1 MAADKVLVHLNQI
14 FCPNDTGSPLR
25 GKQMDEAVILNDGYI
40 AIKDGN
46 ILAVGEGE
54 VPGELISS
62 STEVI
67 DLAGCVATPGL
78 IDSHTH
84 LVHGGSRENEFSMK
98 LNGVP
103 YIEILK
109 AGGGILSSVT
119 STRNA
124 SFDELVEKSK
134 KHMDT
139 MLIHG
144 VTTVEGKSGYGLE
157 WETEKKQMLVAKKLN
172 EVHPMDVVSTFMG
185 AHAVPSQYKENPE
198 TFIDILINEMIPK
211 VAEENLADFCDIFC
225 EEGVFSVEESRRI
238 LTAARE
244 HGLKLKMHA
253 DEIESIGGAELAGEL
268 ATHSAEHLMAASDEG
283 IRAMAEAG
291 VIANLLPGTTFSL
304 MKTSYAPARKMMD
317 NNLAL
322 ALSSD
327 FNPGSCPTENLQLIM
342 QLGCLSMRMTPVEVF
357 NAVTI
362 NAAHCLDVADRVG
375 SLKEGKQ
382 ADITVF
388 EAPNLDYLLYHF
400 GVNQVKQVYKK
411 GELVMEDRRVLY

>member
-1 MAADKVLVHLNQI
+1 MTADNILIRLNQI
-14 FCPNDTGSPLR
+14 FCPDDTGSALK
-25 GKQMDEAVILNDGYI
+25 GQEMAHATVLENGYI
-40 AIKDGN
+40 AIKDGK
-46 ILAVGEGE
+46 ILCIGEGE
-54 VPGELISS
+54 VPKELIGS
-62 STEVI
+62 STEI
-67 DLAGCVATPGL
+67 TDLKGCVATPGL

-103 YIEILK
+103 YIDILK
-109 AGGGILSSVT
+109 AGGGILSTVT
-119 STRNA
+119 STRQA
-124 SFDELVEKSK
+124 SFDELYDKSRS
-134 KHMDT
+134 HLNT

-157 WETEKKQMLVAKKLN
+157 WETEKKQMLVAQKLN
-172 EVHPMDVVSTFMG
+172 QDHPVDVVSTFMG
-185 AHAVPSQYKENPE
+185 AHAVPKQYKDNPE
-198 TFIDILINEMIPK
+198 VFIDILINEMIPN
-211 VAEENLADFCDIFC
+211 VAKENLATFCDIFC
-225 EEGVFSVEESRRI
+225 EEGVFSIEESRKI

-283 IRAMAEAG
+283 IKAMAKAG

-304 MKTSYAPARKMMD
+304 MKTTYAPARKMLENGM
-317 NNLAL
+317 AI

-327 FNPGSCPTENLQLIM
+327 FNPGSCPTENLQLVM
-342 QLGCLSMRMTPVEVF
+342 QLGCLAMRLTPIEVF

-362 NAAHCLDVADRVG
+362 NAAHCLDVADKVG
-375 SLKEGKQ
+375 SFKEGKQ

-388 EAPNLDYLLYHF
+388 EAPNLEYCLYHF
-400 GVNQVKQVYKK
+400 GINQVKQVYKNGK
-411 GELVMEDRRVLY
+411 LVAENRQVLA